1 MQAKTTRLIIGFG
14 LVLLT
19 GALLLTVGI
28 PALAK
33 HSPASEV
40 ASLQAQTVD
49 AGSVSVDL
57 CAKAGS
63 LTMPDGVTV
72 DTWGF
77 AFKPAGVVC
86 TDVSVEAQVP
96 GPTLRF
102 DVGTQV
108 TVTLHNAL
116 SEHVAISFP
125 GQELPPD
132 PLGAPPAGTA
142 TYAFEASRPGTY
154 LYESGTLTGTAA
166 SIQVAMGLYGPLV
179 VDSARS
185 GTAYGTPETA
195 YGREAVL
202 VLSEIDPV
210 LNADPS
216 TYNFLDY
223 KPTYWLINGKAYPET
238 EPLGVSPGQRLLLR
252 YVNASLSHNT
262 MTLLGEDQGV
272 IAKGGYPLNHAY
284 EGVSHIIPAG
294 QTWDTIVTA
303 PDGANLGDRYAL
315 YNRNWQVTNAGD
327 YPGGMMTFVVVE
339 PYELYLPI
347 ILAGPSPFP
356 F

>member
-33 HSPASEV
+33 QTPASHV
-40 ASLQAQTVD
+40 ASPREQAA
-49 AGSVSVDL
+49 AGTAVVDL

-77 AFKPAGVVC
+77 ALKPAGVVC
-86 TDVSVEAQVP
+86 TDASVEAQVP

-116 SEHVAISFP
+116 SEQVAMSFP

-132 PLGAPPAGTA
+132 AIGAAPGETA
-142 TYAFEASRPGTY
+142 TYAFDVGRPGTY
-154 LYESGTLTGTAA
+154 LYESGTLIGTAA
-166 SIQVAMGLYGPLV
+166 PIQVAMGLYGALV
-179 VDSARS
+179 VDS
-185 GTAYGTPETA
+185 TTPHMAYGTSETA
-195 YGREAVL
+195 YNREAVL

-216 TYNFLDY
+216 NYNFLDY
-223 KPTYWLINGKAYPET
+223 KPKYWLINGKAHPET
-238 EPLGVSPGQRLLLR
+238 EPLGVSPGQGLLLR

-262 MTLLGEDQGV
+262 MTLLGEDQKV
-272 IAKGGYPLNHAY
+272 IAKGGYPLNHPY

-294 QTWDTIVTA
+294 QTWDTIVTV
-303 PDGANLGDRYAL
+303 PHGANLGTRYAL
-315 YNRNWQVTNAGD
+315 YNRNLQVTNAGD
-327 YPGGMMTFVVVE
+327 YPGGMMTSVVVE
-339 PYELYLPI
+339 PYELYLPLL
-347 ILAGPSPFP
+347 LAGLETPSF
-356 F
+356 

>member
-19 GALLLTVGI
+19 GALLFTVGI

-33 HSPASEV
+33 QAQASEA
-40 ASLQAQTVD
+40 ASPPGQAVEASTAV
-49 AGSVSVDL
+49 VDL

-77 AFKPAGVVC
+77 ALKPAGLAC
-86 TDVSVEAQVP
+86 TDASVEAQVP

-116 SEHVAISFP
+116 SEHVAMSFP

-132 PLGAPPAGTA
+132 PLGAAPAGTA
-142 TYAFEASRPGTY
+142 TYAFQASRPGTY

-166 SIQVAMGLYGPLV
+166 PIQVAMGLYGALV
-179 VDSARS
+179 VDPART

-216 TYNFLDY
+216 NYNFLDY
-223 KPTYWLINGKAYPET
+223 KPMYWLINGKAYPET

-262 MTLLGEDQGV
+262 MTSLGEDQEV
-272 IAKGGYPLNHAY
+272 IAKGGYPLNHPY

-303 PDGANLGDRYAL
+303 PDDANLGDRYAL

-327 YPGGMMTFVVVE
+327 YPGGMMTSVVVE
-339 PYELYLPI
+339 PYELYLPL
-347 ILAGPSPFP
+347 ILVEPSPFP

>member
-1 MQAKTTRLIIGFG
+1 MQVKKTRLIIGFG

-33 HSPASEV
+33 QTPASHV
-40 ASLQAQTVD
+40 ASPREQAV
-49 AGSVSVDL
+49 AGTAMVDL

-77 AFKPAGVVC
+77 ALKPAGVAC
-86 TDVSVEAQVP
+86 TDASVEAQVP

-116 SEHVAISFP
+116 TENVAMSFP

-132 PLGAPPAGTA
+132 AVGAAPGATA
-142 TYAFEASRPGTY
+142 TYAFEAGRPGTY
-154 LYESGTLTGTAA
+154 LYESGTLIGSAA
-166 SIQVAMGLYGPLV
+166 PIQVAMGLYGALV
-179 VDSARS
+179 VDSARTRS
-185 GTAYGTPETA
+185 AYGTPETA
-195 YGREAVL
+195 YGTEAVL
-202 VLSEIDPV
+202 VLSEIDPL

-216 TYNFLDY
+216 NYNFLDY

-238 EPLGVSPGQRLLLR
+238 EPLGVSPGQGLLLR

-262 MTLLGEDQGV
+262 MTLLGEDQEV
-272 IAKGGYPLNHAY
+272 IAKGGYPLNHPY

-303 PDGANLGDRYAL
+303 PDDASLGDRYAL

-339 PYELYLPI
+339 PYELYLP
-347 ILAGPSPFP
+347 LLLSDLDTLPF
-356 F
+356 